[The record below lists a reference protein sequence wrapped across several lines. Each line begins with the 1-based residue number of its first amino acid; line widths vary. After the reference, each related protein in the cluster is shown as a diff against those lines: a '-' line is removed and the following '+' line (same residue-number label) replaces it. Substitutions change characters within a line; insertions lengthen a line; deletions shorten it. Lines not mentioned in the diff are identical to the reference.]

1 MPNWRRRASA
11 RTATPSPSRSS
22 WTTNALAEP
31 GGGVSR
37 FPSSRPGFHSRRGC
51 AACYGTYNKP
61 LPGGPIRGRRRG
73 TPEGPHPAG
82 AHGQAANEVGV
93 SSQKHALAGQAGP
106 RDEGDGVA
114 GVPRRRGCGPGASR
128 ALPYA
133 LPGGMQ
139 TRTQG
144 STRSVAVGQR
154 MILERR
160 PVHVHA
166 KIVLTPGTWP
176 ARSTTRTYGM
186 THSGPDPL
194 RRKDR
199 RAAEHRPGHERAE
212 QDSA

>member
-1 MPNWRRRASA
+1 CLHR
-11 RTATPSPSRSS
+11 SPCS
-22 WTTNALAEP
+22 
-31 GGGVSR
+31 
-37 FPSSRPGFHSRRGC
+37 
-51 AACYGTYNKP
+51 
-61 LPGGPIRGRRRG
+61 
-73 TPEGPHPAG
+73 
-82 AHGQAANEVGV
+82 V
-93 SSQKHALAGQAGP
+93 SSFVFTDTPPTELYTLSLHDALP
-106 RDEGDGVA
+106 IS
-114 GVPRRRGCGPGASR
+114 RRRGCGPGASR

-144 STRSVAVGQR
+144 PARSVAVGQR